1 MKSWV
6 KKPDAIRLGI
16 IGMTEGNGH
25 PYSWSAIF
33 NGYDREAMT
42 RECPFAGILAYLN
55 KEPADKLRITG
66 ANGTHIYCDRRQ
78 DAEHVAKCSLIP
90 HVVDKPETMIGNVD
104 AVIIA
109 TDIGGEHV
117 KRARPFINAGLPVFI
132 DKPLCDNRQ
141 YLEQFRKWV
150 NEKRPVM
157 SSSSMRYAKEF
168 MPYHHRTEELGE
180 LRFISMPMSK
190 KWETYGIHALEAIYP
205 IVGPGFE
212 TIQNI
217 GIAER
222 NIVHMTHRSGID
234 IVIACIKDVQYGGA
248 LRLSG
253 TSGNLTVSSNDTF
266 YAFKAQLQAF
276 IDFLRSGE
284 YPFPFSETD
293 ELMRLVIGGIESRAN
308 GGKVINVKSMWRDQ
322 Q

>member
-1 MKSWV
+1 MKLRV
-6 KKPDAIRLGI
+6 KKSEEIRLGI

-33 NGYDREAMT
+33 NGYDRETMM
-42 RECPFAGILAYLN
+42 RECPFAGIPVYLN
-55 KEPADKLRITG
+55 KEATDKLRIIG
-66 ANGTHIYCDRRQ
+66 ANITHIFCDCRQ
-78 DAEHVAKCSLIP
+78 DAEHVAKCSMIP
-90 HVVDKPETMIGNVD
+90 IVVDKPEEMIGKVD

-109 TDIGGEHV
+109 TDIGSEHV
-117 KRARPFINAGLPVFI
+117 ERARPFVEAGLPVFI
-132 DKPLCDNRQ
+132 DKPLCDN
-141 YLEQFRKWV
+141 YNDLKQFRKWV
-150 NEKRPVM
+150 EEERPVM
-157 SSSSMRYAKEF
+157 SSSCMRYAKEF
-168 MPYHHRTEELGE
+168 KPYHLRTEELGE
-180 LRFISMPMSK
+180 LRFVSVPMAK

-217 GIAER
+217 GTAER

-253 TSGNLTVSSNDTF
+253 TAGNLTVGTNDTF

-276 IDFLRSGE
+276 VNFLRSGE

-293 ELMRLVIGGIESRAN
+293 ELMRLVIGGIESRN
-308 GGKVINVKSMWRDQ
+308 NHHRIINLKEFDK
-322 Q
+322 

>member
-1 MKSWV
+1 MKSLV
-6 KKPDAIRLGI
+6 KNPDAIRLGI
-16 IGMTEGNGH
+16 IGLTEGNGH

-42 RECPFAGILAYLN
+42 RECPFAGIPAYLN
-55 KEPADKLRITG
+55 KEAADKLRITG
-66 ANGTHIYCDRRQ
+66 ANVTHIYCDRLQ

-90 HVVDKPETMIGNVD
+90 HIVEKPETMLGKVD

-109 TDIGGEHV
+109 TDIGREHV
-117 KRARPFINAGLPVFI
+117 ERARPFIEAGLPVFI

-141 YLEQFRKWV
+141 DLEQFRKWAS
-150 NEKRPVM
+150 EKRPVM
-157 SSSSMRYAKEF
+157 SSSCMRYAKEF
-168 MPYHHRTEELGE
+168 KPYHLRTEELGE
-180 LRFISMPMSK
+180 LRFVSMPMAK

-217 GIAER
+217 GTAER
-222 NIVHMTHRSGID
+222 NIVHMTHRRGID

-253 TSGNLTVSSNDTF
+253 TAGNLTIGSNDTF

-276 IDFLRSGE
+276 ADFLRSGK

-293 ELMRLVIGGIESRAN
+293 ELMRLVIGGIESREN
-308 GGKVINVKSMWRDQ
+308 GGKVITI
-322 Q
+322 